1 MNRFLNLISNILVIG
16 FAILSFLYHNQD
28 FGLELIIFKEITIFL
43 PVILLLIG
51 GFKSFS
57 RWKKIK
63 LTKGK
68 QGFKISKS
76 GWLKAFTYETL
87 PFFIF
92 VPLSIIL
99 LFYLEMTF
107 FFVLVLY
114 VLIAESL
121 FFLFFGKKAFK
132 IIENEQ
138 ALIILNNQQHFLF
151 WDKIKHISFR
161 QKGMI
166 ILMKTKRQIYI
177 GESDYDDFPNWKEC
191 IKNQAISQGVYIQN

>member
-1 MNRFLNLISNILVIG
+1 MNRFLNLISNILVVG
-16 FAILSFLYHNQD
+16 FAILAFLYHNQD
-28 FGLELIIFKEITIFL
+28 FGLELVMFKEITIFL
-43 PVILLLIG
+43 PIILLLIG

-57 RWKKIK
+57 RWQKIK

-121 FFLFFGKKAFK
+121 FFLFFGQKAFK

-151 WDKIKHISFR
+151 WDKIKHISFQ

-177 GESDYDDFPNWKEC
+177 GESDYEDFPNWRKS
-191 IKNQAISQGVYIQN
+191 IKNQAISQGVYIQS

>member
-1 MNRFLNLISNILVIG
+1 MNRVLNLISNILVIG
-16 FAILSFLYHNQD
+16 FALLAFLYHNQD
-28 FGLELIIFKEITIFL
+28 FGLELIIFKEITIFF
-43 PVILLLIG
+43 PIILLLIG

-99 LFYLEMTF
+99 LFYLEMTL
-107 FFVLVLY
+107 FFVIVLY

-121 FFLFFGKKAFK
+121 FFCFLEKKLLRLLK
-132 IIENEQ
+132 MN
-138 ALIILNNQQHFLF
+138 
-151 WDKIKHISFR
+151 R
-161 QKGMI
+161 
-166 ILMKTKRQIYI
+166 R
-177 GESDYDDFPNWKEC
+177 
-191 IKNQAISQGVYIQN
+191 

>member
-1 MNRFLNLISNILVIG
+1 MNRVLNLISNILVIG
-16 FAILSFLYHNQD
+16 FALLAFLYHNQD
-28 FGLELIIFKEITIFL
+28 FGLELIIFKEITIFF
-43 PVILLLIG
+43 PIILLFIG

-121 FFLFFGKKAFK
+121 FFLFIGKKAFK

-177 GESDYDDFPNWKEC
+177 GESDYDDFPNWKKC

>member
-1 MNRFLNLISNILVIG
+1 MNRFLNLISNILVVG
-16 FAILSFLYHNQD
+16 FALLAFLHHNQD
-28 FGLELIIFKEITIFL
+28 FGVELIMFKEITILF
-43 PVILLLIG
+43 PIILLLIG

-57 RWKKIK
+57 RWQKIK

-68 QGFKISKS
+68 EGFKISKS

-99 LFYLEMTF
+99 LFYLDMAF
-107 FFVLVLY
+107 FFVVVLY
-114 VLIAESL
+114 ILIFESL
-121 FFLFFGKKAFK
+121 FFLFSGKKEFK

-151 WDKIKHISFR
+151 WDKIKHISFQ

-177 GESDYDDFPNWKEC
+177 GESDYEDFPNWRES
-191 IKNQAISQGVYIQN
+191 IKNQAISQGVYIQS

>member
-1 MNRFLNLISNILVIG
+1 MNRILNLISNFLVIG
-16 FAILSFLYHNQD
+16 FALFAFLYHNQD
-28 FGLELIIFKEITIFL
+28 FGLELIIFKEITIFF
-43 PVILLLIG
+43 PIILLLIG

>member
-1 MNRFLNLISNILVIG
+1 MNRVLNLISYILIIG
-16 FAILSFLYHNQD
+16 FALLAFLYHNQD
-28 FGLELIIFKEITIFL
+28 FGLELIIFKEITIFF
-43 PVILLLIG
+43 PIILLLIG
-51 GFKSFS
+51 VFKSFS

-76 GWLKAFTYETL
+76 GWVKAFTYETL

-99 LFYLEMTF
+99 LFYLEITF

-138 ALIILNNQQHFLF
+138 ALIILNNQQYFLF
-151 WDKIKHISFR
+151 WDKIKYISFR

-166 ILMKTKRQIYI
+166 ILMKTKHQIYI
-177 GESDYDDFPNWKEC
+177 GESDYEDFPKWKES

>member
-1 MNRFLNLISNILVIG
+1 MNRFLNLISNILVVG
-16 FAILSFLYHNQD
+16 FALLAFLYHNQD
-28 FGLELIIFKEITIFL
+28 FGVELIMFKEITIFF
-43 PVILLLIG
+43 PIILLLIG

-57 RWKKIK
+57 RWQKIK

-68 QGFKISKS
+68 EGFKISKS

-99 LFYLEMTF
+99 LFYLDMAF
-107 FFVLVLY
+107 FFVVVLNI
-114 VLIAESL
+114 LIFESL
-121 FFLFFGKKAFK
+121 FFLFSGKKAFK

-151 WDKIKHISFR
+151 WDKIKHISFQ

-177 GESDYDDFPNWKEC
+177 GESDYEDFPNWRES
-191 IKNQAISQGVYIQN
+191 IKNQAISQGVYIQS

>member
-1 MNRFLNLISNILVIG
+1 MNRFLDIISNILVVG
-16 FAILSFLYHNQD
+16 FALLAFLYHNQD
-28 FGLELIIFKEITIFL
+28 FAVELIMFKEITIFF
-43 PVILLLIG
+43 PIILLLIG

-121 FFLFFGKKAFK
+121 FFLFFGKNAFK

-138 ALIILNNQQHFLF
+138 ALIIINNQQHFLF

>member
-1 MNRFLNLISNILVIG
+1 MNRVLNLISYILIIG
-16 FAILSFLYHNQD
+16 FALLAFLYHNQD
-28 FGLELIIFKEITIFL
+28 FGLELIMFKEITIFF
-43 PVILLLIG
+43 PIILLLVG
-51 GFKSFS
+51 VFKSFS

-76 GWLKAFTYETL
+76 GWVKAFTYETL

-99 LFYLEMTF
+99 LFYLEITF

-138 ALIILNNQQHFLF
+138 ALIILNNQQYFLF
-151 WDKIKHISFR
+151 WDKIKYISFR

-166 ILMKTKRQIYI
+166 ILMKTKHQIYI
-177 GESDYDDFPNWKEC
+177 GESDYEDFPKWKES

>member
-1 MNRFLNLISNILVIG
+1 MNRVLNLISNILVIG
-16 FAILSFLYHNQD
+16 FALLAFLYHNQD
-28 FGLELIIFKEITIFL
+28 FGLELIIFKEITIFF
-43 PVILLLIG
+43 PIILLLIG

-177 GESDYDDFPNWKEC
+177 GESDYDDFTNWKER

>member
-16 FAILSFLYHNQD
+16 FALLAFLYHNQD
-28 FGLELIIFKEITIFL
+28 FGVELIMFKEITIFF
-43 PVILLLIG
+43 PIILLLIG

-57 RWKKIK
+57 RWQKIK

-68 QGFKISKS
+68 EGFKISKS

-99 LFYLEMTF
+99 LFYLDMVF
-107 FFVLVLY
+107 FFVVVLY
-114 VLIAESL
+114 ILVIESL
-121 FFLFFGKKAFK
+121 FFLFSAKKAFK
-132 IIENEQ
+132 IIANDQ

-151 WDKIKHISFR
+151 WDKIKHISFQ
-161 QKGMI
+161 QKGML

-177 GESDYDDFPNWKEC
+177 GESDYEDFLSWKES
-191 IKNQAISQGVYIQN
+191 IKNQAVSKGIYIQN

>member
-1 MNRFLNLISNILVIG
+1 MNRFLNLISNILVVG
-16 FAILSFLYHNQD
+16 FALLAFLYHNQD
-28 FGLELIIFKEITIFL
+28 FGVELIMFKEITIFF
-43 PVILLLIG
+43 PTILLLIG

-57 RWKKIK
+57 RWQKIK

-99 LFYLEMTF
+99 LFYLDMAF
-107 FFVLVLY
+107 FFVVVLY
-114 VLIAESL
+114 ILIIESL
-121 FFLFFGKKAFK
+121 FFLFSGKRTFK
-132 IIENEQ
+132 IIVNGQ
-138 ALIILNNQQHFLF
+138 ALIILNIQQYFLF
-151 WDKIKHISFR
+151 WDKIKHISFH

-166 ILMKTKRQIYI
+166 ILLKTKRQIYI
-177 GESDYDDFPNWKEC
+177 GESDYEDFSDWKEI
-191 IKNQAISQGVYIQN
+191 IKNQAISQGIYIQN

>member
-1 MNRFLNLISNILVIG
+1 MNRVLNLISNILVIG
-16 FAILSFLYHNQD
+16 FALLAFLYHNQD
-28 FGLELIIFKEITIFL
+28 FGLELIIFKEITIFF
-43 PVILLLIG
+43 PIILLLIG

-121 FFLFFGKKAFK
+121 FFLFFGKNAFK

-177 GESDYDDFPNWKEC
+177 GESDYDDFPNRKEC

>member
-1 MNRFLNLISNILVIG
+1 MNRFLDIISNILVVG
-16 FAILSFLYHNQD
+16 FALLAFLYHNQD
-28 FGLELIIFKEITIFL
+28 FAVELIMFNEITIFF
-43 PVILLLIG
+43 PIIILLIG

-57 RWKKIK
+57 RWQKIK

-68 QGFKISKS
+68 EGFKISKS

-99 LFYLEMTF
+99 LFYLDMVF
-107 FFVLVLY
+107 FFVVVLY
-114 VLIAESL
+114 ILIAESL

-151 WDKIKHISFR
+151 WDKIKHISFQ

-177 GESDYDDFPNWKEC
+177 GESDYEDFPNWRES
-191 IKNQAISQGVYIQN
+191 IKNQAISQGVYIQS

>member
-1 MNRFLNLISNILVIG
+1 MNRFLNLISNILIVG
-16 FAILSFLYHNQD
+16 FALLAFLYHNQD
-28 FGLELIIFKEITIFL
+28 FGLELIMFKKITIFL
-43 PVILLLIG
+43 PIILLLIG

-191 IKNQAISQGVYIQN
+191 IKNQAISQGVYIQS

>member
-1 MNRFLNLISNILVIG
+1 MNRVLNLISNILVIG
-16 FAILSFLYHNQD
+16 FALLAFLYHNQD
-28 FGLELIIFKEITIFL
+28 FGLELIMFKEITIFF
-43 PVILLLIG
+43 PIILLLIG
-51 GFKSFS
+51 VFKSFS

-151 WDKIKHISFR
+151 WDKIKYISFR

>member
-1 MNRFLNLISNILVIG
+1 MVVG
-16 FAILSFLYHNQD
+16 FALLAFLYHNQD
-28 FGLELIIFKEITIFL
+28 FGVELIMFKEITIFF
-43 PVILLLIG
+43 PIILLLIG

-57 RWKKIK
+57 RWQKIK

-68 QGFKISKS
+68 EGFKISKS

-99 LFYLEMTF
+99 LFYLDMAF
-107 FFVLVLY
+107 FFVVVLY
-114 VLIAESL
+114 ILIFENL
-121 FFLFFGKKAFK
+121 LFLFFGKKAFK
-132 IIENEQ
+132 IIVNDQ

-177 GESDYDDFPNWKEC
+177 GESDYEDFSNWKEK
-191 IKNQAISQGVYIQN
+191 IKNQAISLGIYIQ

>member
-1 MNRFLNLISNILVIG
+1 MNRFLDIISNILVVG
-16 FAILSFLYHNQD
+16 FALLAFLYHNQD
-28 FGLELIIFKEITIFL
+28 FAVELIMFKEITIFF
-43 PVILLLIG
+43 PIILLLIG

-138 ALIILNNQQHFLF
+138 ALIIINNQQHFLF